1 VQVLT
6 DPVLTR
12 VLIGL
17 ALALTIATLIG
28 RSLWKRAATA
38 ARRAAMENLNARIT
52 AWWVMCGVVLGSLL
66 AGSMGVVVL
75 FALLSF
81 LALREFV
88 TLTPTHRADHRVLLL
103 AFFVAIPLQYTLI
116 AVGWYGLF
124 AVLIPVAGVL
134 CVSASAALTG
144 ITEAFT
150 DRVGRIQW
158 GLVLCVYALSHA
170 PALLMLHIPGYAG
183 QNAKLL
189 VFLLIVVESSD
200 VFQYIW
206 GKLCGRRSI
215 APLVSPSKTVEGFA
229 GGVASATLL
238 GAALFRL
245 TPFGLLQAGALSL
258 AVTVAGFI
266 GGLVMSA
273 MKRDRGVKDFGTA
286 IAGHG
291 GILDRVDSL
300 CFASP
305 VFFYMTR
312 YFFAT

>member
-28 RSLWKRAATA
+28 RSLWKQAATA

-52 AWWVMCGVVLGSLL
+52 AWWLMCGVVLGSLL

-134 CVSASAALTG
+134 CVSASAALAG

-286 IAGHG
+286 ISGHG